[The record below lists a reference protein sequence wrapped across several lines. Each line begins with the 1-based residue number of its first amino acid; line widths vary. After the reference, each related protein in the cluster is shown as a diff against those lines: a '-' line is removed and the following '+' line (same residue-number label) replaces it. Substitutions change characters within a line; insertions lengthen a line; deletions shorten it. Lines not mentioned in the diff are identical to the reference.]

1 MLVIEN
7 LTSGYGRVDAILQMS
22 LNVREGE
29 VVALLGPN
37 GAGKTTLLRAISNLI
52 VTRAGTKS
60 FNGTDISRFP
70 AHKIVDLGI
79 IHVPEGRRILAPMTV
94 YENLLLGAHTK
105 RRQLGR
111 EGISK
116 SLREVYGLFPIL
128 EERKSQLGG
137 TLSGGEQQMLAI
149 GRGMMARPRLLMLD
163 EPTLGLAPIM
173 VEEIVRGVLDLKK
186 RGVSILL
193 VEENA
198 SVAMRLADRVYVVD
212 LGKIILESTPGQLEG
227 QDVVRNIYLGTEQP

>member
-7 LTSGYGRVDAILQMS
+7 LTSGYGRVDAIHQMS
-22 LNVREGE
+22 LSVREGE

-52 VTRAGTKS
+52 VTRVGAKS
-60 FNGTDISRFP
+60 FNGTDITRYP
-70 AHKIVDLGI
+70 AHRIVDLGI

-94 YENLLLGAHTK
+94 YENLLLGAHVK
-105 RRQLGR
+105 RRELGR
-111 EGISK
+111 EGMAK
-116 SLREVYGLFPIL
+116 SLREVYSLFPIL

-149 GRGMMARPRLLMLD
+149 GRGMMARPKLLMLD

-173 VEEIVRGVLDLKK
+173 VEEIVRGVSDLKK

-227 QDVVRNIYLGTEQP
+227 QDVVRNIYLGTEQA